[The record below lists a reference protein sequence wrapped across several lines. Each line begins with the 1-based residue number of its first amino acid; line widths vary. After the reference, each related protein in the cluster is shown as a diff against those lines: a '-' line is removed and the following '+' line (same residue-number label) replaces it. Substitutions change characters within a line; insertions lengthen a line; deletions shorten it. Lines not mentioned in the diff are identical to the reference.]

1 MVAVPP
7 GPVVAMENVEAHL
20 IKGAEVEPRGNYT
33 IRLEA
38 LHRPGC
44 DLDQARDLRNP
55 AQFATFIARELF
67 RRASRQWFWNNRRCR
82 RLPTR
87 RRTCPRRPGQWRR
100 YCRP

>member
-38 LHRPGC
+38 LHRPEAIEPEPAGC
-44 DLDQARDLRNP
+44 RGR
-55 AQFATFIARELF
+55 AQFATFTGRERF
-67 RRASRQWFWNNRRCR
+67 RRASRQWSWNNPRCR
-82 RLPTR
+82 RLPIR

-100 YCRP
+100 CCRP